1 MYLSIKL
8 YFKSS
13 KRNSS
18 VDEEI
23 YLNNQS
29 ILIDQNLDKPKELKE
44 TAKCSSFYES
54 LLNSKFFRVIDQKR
68 VILKKFVDGKLQP
81 IILGA
86 ILINTLSMAIEHH
99 EQVNDYNKN
108 INSY

>member
-1 MYLSIKL
+1 M
-8 YFKSS
+8 
-13 KRNSS
+13 
-18 VDEEI
+18 
-23 YLNNQS
+23 NNQS

-44 TAKCSSFYES
+44 TPKCSSCYET
-54 LLNSKFFRVIDQKR
+54 LLNSKFFRVISRKR

-99 EQVNDYNKN
+99 EQVNNV
-108 INSY
+108 INY